1 MKYQWMMRVIASIAL
16 LTSMGCA
23 STRVHQAYPGDP
35 QPMENQAVVNGTT
48 NTEFRLLSG
57 SSERITFMAVND
69 RSTTPWYSMSSLPN
83 VLHLLPG
90 RHKLDVQF
98 EYVHGVARGPV
109 WVDARSN
116 HTYRVKAVTTEG
128 RTQRVYFLVE
138 DSTAQNVVGGPS
150 DATSSP
156 QP

>member
-1 MKYQWMMRVIASIAL
+1 MKQRWMMSVVAPIAL
-16 LTSMGCA
+16 MSILGCA
-23 STRVHQAYPGDP
+23 TTRVHQAYPGDP
-35 QPMENQAVVNGTT
+35 QPMEVQAVVFGTT
-48 NTEFRLLSG
+48 NTGFRLLG

-69 RSTTPWYSMSSLPN
+69 RSTTPWYTMSSLPN

-90 RHKLDVQF
+90 RHKVDVQF

-116 HTYRVKAVTTEG
+116 HSYRVKAMTTEG

-138 DSTAQNVVGGPS
+138 DITSQNVVGGPS

-156 QP
+156 PP

>member
-1 MKYQWMMRVIASIAL
+1 MKQQWMLSVVMAIAL
-16 LTSMGCA
+16 MNTLGCA
-23 STRVHQAYPGDP
+23 TTRIYQAYPGNSQP
-35 QPMENQAVVNGTT
+35 QEAQAVVLGTT
-48 NTEFRLLSG
+48 RAKFSILPG
-57 SSERITFMAVND
+57 SSERLSFIAVND
-69 RSTTPWYSMSSLPN
+69 HTTTAWYSPSSLPT

-116 HTYRVKAVTTEG
+116 HTYRVKAMTTEG

-138 DSTAQNVVGGPS
+138 DITSQNVVGGPS
-150 DATSSP
+150 EATSGK
-156 QP
+156 